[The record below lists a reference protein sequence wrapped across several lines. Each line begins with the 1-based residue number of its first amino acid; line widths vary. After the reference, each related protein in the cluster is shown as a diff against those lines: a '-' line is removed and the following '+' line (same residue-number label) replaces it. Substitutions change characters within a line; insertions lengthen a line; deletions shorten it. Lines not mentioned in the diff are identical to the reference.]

1 MKLLKTSSYLC
12 GVHTDVKQYKKV
24 IYAHNNKEIISNIN

>member
-12 GVHTDVKQYKKV
+12 GVHTDVQQKKKV
-24 IYAHNNKEIISNIN
+24 IYNDNNK